1 MRPPFTCLYREIWDD
16 EEFYSMSE
24 IGRLVY
30 LFLLSAPMGN
40 GLGCFRAG
48 RAAMA
53 EESRLLTKRFQQ
65 GFAEG
70 LKVGLFEYDEEKR
83 VLLIPKYF
91 ERNPPANPNGI
102 KALSKEFVRIP
113 ECELKAKCYLIV
125 AGWVA
130 KQKESFAEPFNEL
143 FVEPLAEP
151 ICARTCAR
159 SPSPSPSPSL
169 SPSVSSKE
177 DIDPPKNPSRAAEF
191 ETFYSAYPKK
201 VGRIAAEKAWE
212 KAAKNGLPPIEDI
225 LKAIEAQC
233 KSKQWSDEQFIPHP
247 ATWLSKG
254 RWADELE
261 TSKLSTEGMTLEE
274 LWGYAPPNETPA
286 EAQHRRSKEAL
297 MRLGEDDPEDD

>member
-125 AGWVA
+125 AEWVA

-143 FVEPLAEP
+143 FAEPLGEP

-159 SPSPSPSPSL
+159 SPSL
-169 SPSVSSKE
+169 SPSVSPNG
-177 DIDPPKNPSRAAEF
+177 DIDRSAKKASRAAEF
-191 ETFYSAYPKK
+191 ETFYSAYPRKI
-201 VGRIAAEKAWE
+201 GRTAAEKAWE

-225 LKAIEAQC
+225 LKAI
-233 KSKQWSDEQFIPHP
+233 
-247 ATWLSKG
+247 
-254 RWADELE
+254 R
-261 TSKLSTEGMTLEE
+261 
-274 LWGYAPPNETPA
+274 PNESPNSGA
-286 EAQHRRSKEAL
+286 MSSLYHIL
-297 MRLGEDDPEDD
+297 LHG

>member
-1 MRPPFTCLYREIWDD
+1 
-16 EEFYSMSE
+16 
-24 IGRLVY
+24 
-30 LFLLSAPMGN
+30 
-40 GLGCFRAG
+40 
-48 RAAMA
+48 MA

-125 AGWVA
+125 AEWVA

-143 FVEPLAEP
+143 FAEPLGEP

-159 SPSPSPSPSL
+159 SPSPSPSL
-169 SPSVSSKE
+169 SPSVSPNG
-177 DIDPPKNPSRAAEF
+177 DIDRSAKKASRAAEF
-191 ETFYSAYPKK
+191 ETFYSAYPRKI
-201 VGRIAAEKAWE
+201 GRTAAEKAWE

-225 LKAIEAQC
+225 LKAIETQR
-233 KSKQWSDEQFIPHP
+233 KSKQWGDEQFIPHP
-247 ATWLSKG
+247 ATWLNQG
-254 RWADELE
+254 RWEDEVE
-261 TSKLSTEGMTLEE
+261 TEE
-274 LWGYAPPNETPA
+274 ETDEPYY
-286 EAQHRRSKEAL
+286 
-297 MRLGEDDPEDD
+297 EDLN